1 MATTYDV
8 KELASLLSGKVVD
21 ETTGKERG
29 YTDEEKVE
37 IVQQFCATH
46 SISSPADLRKLAE
59 NIKTET
65 EKVCGVITTSAGGE
79 YICVSSGSIGK
90 YICSY
95 RDNFFNRIDFRR
107 IYDRKET
114 LPADI
119 GGVGYSQ
126 FESFKIFMTGRRSTE
141 YEKSKFCDGE
151 GSPFLY
157 YDKLMRLLETSKN
170 RVKNMKFSVVPES
183 LEIAN
188 AVISL
193 NEAITQRAY
202 AKKVYKNCVENGT
215 DIYDSLK
222 KLEEDYM
229 AIRSIGKIS
238 ALEKFFGEYGYVV
251 QSIFDYATY
260 IARDNSLTEFF
271 KAEIEELR
279 AELPK
284 SKITSGASDTA
295 PETMGRERE
304 TVASAGADTP
314 SKIKTSLVSD
324 TSTESGTDISTA
336 TSKSGPSHGFA
347 SGSSGAPSKT
357 TETTET
363 ESETTSRES
372 TDTETS
378 TTGSP
383 ETTSEE
389 SETVESVGTDTP
401 SEITETEDTPVGG
414 TETTE
419 TTETAGTG
427 AGTGIDTGADTGT
440 GTGTPAHGAGL
451 GSGSHTA
458 GTGTSTSGAIPTGT
472 SYTFRRRGFLSRVG
486 RAIARHPFFTGLITA
501 GVITLLST
509 AITLAG
515 IPFILANIGVI
526 LPTVFVGIPF
536 VGGASGLVGRVVS
549 PKYRN
554 FRYDYDIEKNF
565 KKIWKN
571 TIAIENT
578 INNAKS
584 LVGEHV
590 FDEITNVSDAS
601 THIETNRAKAQ
612 KIQELVD
619 DSSVDTT
626 TIEIIRKLSQ
636 AKRREINKKAKANSR
651 KMNKIVDII
660 SKKSVNSVD
669 LGEPDPSA
677 FVKTDIDAL
686 DYERYRSSTDAKE
699 VETMRHISRFGSGST
714 GTRTGTGTHTS
725 GGTGRTR

>member
-8 KELASLLSGKVVD
+8 KEFASLLSGKVVD

-79 YICVSSGSIGK
+79 YVCVSSGSIGK

-95 RDNFFNRIDFRR
+95 RDNYLYHKFFKGLA
-107 IYDRKET
+107 KEWGSDSSVHSEKY
-114 LPADI
+114 AH
-119 GGVGYSQ
+119 
-126 FESFKIFMTGRRSTE
+126 FKYLMGEAVEARDETFLDE
-141 YEKSKFCDGE
+141 EKCKE
-151 GSPFLY
+151 
-157 YDKLMRLLETSKN
+157 LLEESKN
-170 RVKNMKFSVVPES
+170 RVENMKFSRVPES
-183 LEIAN
+183 LEIVN
-188 AVISL
+188 SLISL

-202 AKKVYKNCVENGT
+202 AKEVFEKCVENGT
-215 DIYDSLK
+215 DIYNSLVE
-222 KLEEDYM
+222 LADDY
-229 AIRSIGKIS
+229 AATRGAGKIKT
-238 ALEKFFGEYGYVV
+238 LEKFFDRFGGIEDHIETRRITDVGGPSAIDSFSVFVECRCHEPEKYKV
-251 QSIFDYATY
+251 T
-260 IARDNSLTEFF
+260 
-271 KAEIEELR
+271 KKEIETLR
-279 AELPK
+279 AEFLN
-284 SKITSGASDTA
+284 SKTTLGASDTT

-363 ESETTSRES
+363 E
-372 TDTETS
+372 TS

-401 SEITETEDTPVGG
+401 SETTETEDTPAGG

-427 AGTGIDTGADTGT
+427 AGTGIDTGADTGTGT

-472 SYTFRRRGFLSRVG
+472 SYIFKRRGFFSRIG

-509 AITLAG
+509 VITLAG

-549 PKYRN
+549 PRYRN

-626 TIEIIRKLSQ
+626 TIEIIRELSQ